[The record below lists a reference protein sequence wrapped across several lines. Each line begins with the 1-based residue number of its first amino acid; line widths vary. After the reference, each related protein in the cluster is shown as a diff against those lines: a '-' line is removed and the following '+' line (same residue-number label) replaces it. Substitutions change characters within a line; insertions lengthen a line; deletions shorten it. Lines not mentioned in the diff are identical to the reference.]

1 MIKIS
6 FSRDGETISLR
17 VNGHAGQAEMGQDIV
32 CASASILAYTV
43 AQTLQYIDAQ
53 GGLKERPHLNLKSG
67 YAEIICKP
75 TEEYAGEVLQT
86 FFVAEVGYT
95 LLAHNYPQYVEL
107 KMFGETARS

>member
-1 MIKIS
+1 MINVS
-6 FSRDGETISLR
+6 FSRDDETISMR

-32 CASASILAYTV
+32 CASSSILAYTV
-43 AQTLQYIDAQ
+43 AQTLQYIEAR
-53 GGLKERPHLNLKSG
+53 GGLKKKPHIKLNSG